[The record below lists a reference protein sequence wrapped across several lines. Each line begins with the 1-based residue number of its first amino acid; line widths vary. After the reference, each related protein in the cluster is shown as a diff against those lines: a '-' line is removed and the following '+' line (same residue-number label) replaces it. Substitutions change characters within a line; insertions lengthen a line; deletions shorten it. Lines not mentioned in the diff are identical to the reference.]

1 MARLR
6 NPRYA
11 PEFLE
16 KRLSPSG
23 GMSLSM
29 MPSRQVALS
38 AHYSA
43 SDPPPPPPPPK
54 PGDPDP
60 APPLP
65 PGGP

>member
-23 GMSLSM
+23 AIA
-29 MPSRQVALS
+29 RAQVPTEVAP
-38 AHYSA
+38 YSTTGPL
-43 SDPPPPPPPPK
+43 DPPPPPK
-54 PGDPDP
+54 PGDPDLP
-60 APPLP
+60 DPPLP
-65 PGGP
+65 GGP

>member
-23 GMSLSM
+23 AIALALV
-29 MPSRQVALS
+29 PSQVAPYATS
-38 AHYSA
+38 NVG
-43 SDPPPPPPPPK
+43 DPPPPPQSGDPK
-54 PGDPDP
+54 PLDPP
-60 APPLP
+60 P